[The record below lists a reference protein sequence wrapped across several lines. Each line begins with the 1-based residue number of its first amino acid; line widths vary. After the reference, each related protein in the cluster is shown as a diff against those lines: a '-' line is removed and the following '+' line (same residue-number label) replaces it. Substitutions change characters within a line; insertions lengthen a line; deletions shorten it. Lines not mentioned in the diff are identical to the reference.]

1 MPSTHT
7 RTAAVLLVAA
17 VVAPGRALAAQEPA
31 VPADTAP
38 ATARTVVLPVLASA
52 PETGVQYGATA
63 LRVWQPADTGTRPS
77 SVQLLGLY
85 TAKAQARLV
94 LDVDRWTA
102 SNRWRALGRLEWQ
115 RFPLPYFGIGD
126 DAPDAAEETY
136 TPRGVLGFLTVQRRV
151 RGPLY
156 VFGGYRFQD
165 LAIRELDPRGVLVA
179 GTVPGSRGSRAAQLQ
194 AGLLHDS
201 RDNIFASTR
210 GSYAQLTLGTA
221 ADWLGSDFTFRRVQ
235 LDARHFVP
243 LGDAPAAGFRRV
255 LALQGVFEGTGGTA
269 PFDQLSMV
277 GNSNWTRGYVR
288 GRFRDRYL
296 LAGQA
301 EYRAPWFFGIGDGWL
316 ARERL
321 GYAVFA
327 GGGTVAPRAGD
338 LVSGAR
344 FLPSVGLGGRYL
356 LIPRSGTTVRVDYAF
371 GTAGQSGLYLSFNEA
386 F

>member
-1 MPSTHT
+1 
-7 RTAAVLLVAA
+7 
-17 VVAPGRALAAQEPA
+17 
-31 VPADTAP
+31 
-38 ATARTVVLPVLASA
+38 
-52 PETGVQYGATA
+52 
-63 LRVWQPADTGTRPS
+63 
-77 SVQLLGLY
+77 VQLLALY
-85 TAKAQARLV
+85 TAKAQARAV
-94 LDVDRWTA
+94 LDLDRWSA
-102 SNRWRALGRLEWQ
+102 ANRWRLTGRLEWQ
-115 RFPLPYFGIGD
+115 RFPLPYFGVGD
-126 DAPDAAEETY
+126 QAPARAEEIY
-136 TPRGVLGFLTVQRRV
+136 TPRGLLGFATLQRRV

-156 VFGGYRFQD
+156 AFGGYRWQD
-165 LAIRELDPRGVLVA
+165 LAILDLDPAGALVA

-210 GSYAQLTLGTA
+210 GSFAQLTAGA
-221 ADWLGSDFTFRRVQ
+221 AAPWLGSAFAFRRVQ

-243 LGDAPAAGFRRV
+243 LGALGDRAAGMRRV
-255 LALQGVFEGTGGTA
+255 LALQGVVEGTGGTV
-269 PFDQLSMV
+269 PLDLLPQV

-296 LAGQA
+296 LAAQA

-327 GGGTVAPRAGD
+327 GGGAVAPRAGD
-338 LVSGAR
+338 LFGAR

-356 LIPRSGTTVRVDYAF
+356 LLPRSGTTVRVDYGV
-371 GTAGQSGLYLSFNEA
+371 GTAGQSGLYLNFNEA